1 MIQEKDKQLLK
12 NAQDLENISKM
23 KDNLLAVVKDKSILI
38 QKLENEKER
47 IRK

>member
-12 NAQDLENISKM
+12 NAQDLESISKM
-23 KDNLLAVVKDKSILI
+23 KDNLLTVVKDKSILI
-38 QKLENEKER
+38 QKLEKEKEQ